1 MQLST
6 NCWQTLMASA
16 RFYPSFVQKKEL
28 PDIVIWNESM
38 RVVYLIELTV
48 CFDENFADQRE
59 RKLDRYHSL

>member
-1 MQLST
+1 
-6 NCWQTLMASA
+6 MASA
-16 RFYPSFVQKKEL
+16 RFYPSFVQQMEL
-28 PDIVIWNESM
+28 PDIVIWYESM